1 MLGFIHAGAQLR
13 PAGAQLVG
21 NLPPD
26 LCRGGMIGLEEDWR
40 MAAATTVFWPLGTYA
55 SALRMKWTRQRCRGA
70 EDAGDCRLEAFV
82 GIRDDQPD
90 PRQPAAGEVLEE
102 VGPEHLGL
110 RWADVQADDL
120 ALALGVD
127 GNGDYRGDADDP
139 AARRTFRYV
148 ASSQR

>member
-55 SALRMKWTRQRCRGA
+55 SALRMKWTRQRCQVALRTRVIAALRPSWASEMTSLTPSARG
-70 EDAGDCRLEAFV
+70 GR
-82 GIRDDQPD
+82 
-90 PRQPAAGEVLEE
+90 
-102 VGPEHLGL
+102 GP
-110 RWADVQADDL
+110 
-120 ALALGVD
+120 
-127 GNGDYRGDADDP
+127 
-139 AARRTFRYV
+139 
-148 ASSQR
+148 